1 MEQQK
6 MFVINETTSNLNLIK
21 QKDCEFHFY
30 CVQKVYFF
38 SSIQLNDNVPR
49 MFYELYTCA

>member
-6 MFVINETTSNLNLIK
+6 MFVINETTSKVNLIK